1 MTEAAYLK
9 QNIFGGSFFFV
20 NEFPNLEFHNISY
33 DYQGV
38 HDYNIEYFI
47 GNTIKDCLNIYTHK
61 YLEKRLN
68 VYSNSPI
75 EDSNLFTY
83 VDKVTDL
90 NLDAI
95 LLINP
100 TLVTNNVINSY
111 KVIYLLSIL
120 NHAKNNNIRTI
131 VFSTNEL
138 DINKVLNSKG
148 MNKWIKKEQ
157 TTRSKYGPSLLNKIF
172 TFKTTKVLNGL
183 NETLLRG
190 PLEIEDGF
198 TYEINI
204 DLDKSYDYLEI
215 MKMYKDLQDYD
226 LNRARFI

>member
-1 MTEAAYLK
+1 
-9 QNIFGGSFFFV
+9 
-20 NEFPNLEFHNISY
+20 
-33 DYQGV
+33 
-38 HDYNIEYFI
+38 
-47 GNTIKDCLNIYTHK
+47 
-61 YLEKRLN
+61 LN

-75 EDSNLFTY
+75 EDSNLFNY
-83 VDKVTDL
+83 ADKVTDL
-90 NLDAI
+90 NIDAI

-100 TLVTNNVINSY
+100 TLVTNNIINSY

-120 NHAKNNNIRTI
+120 NHAKSNNIRTI

-138 DINKVLNSKG
+138 DINKVLNSKS

-172 TFKTTKVLNGL
+172 TFKTTKILIGL
-183 NETLLRG
+183 NEAYLRG
-190 PLEIEDGF
+190 PIEIKDGF

>member
-1 MTEAAYLK
+1 
-9 QNIFGGSFFFV
+9 
-20 NEFPNLEFHNISY
+20 
-33 DYQGV
+33 
-38 HDYNIEYFI
+38 
-47 GNTIKDCLNIYTHK
+47 
-61 YLEKRLN
+61 
-68 VYSNSPI
+68 
-75 EDSNLFTY
+75 
-83 VDKVTDL
+83 
-90 NLDAI
+90 
-95 LLINP
+95 
-100 TLVTNNVINSY
+100 
-111 KVIYLLSIL
+111 
-120 NHAKNNNIRTI
+120 
-131 VFSTNEL
+131 
-138 DINKVLNSKG
+138 

-172 TFKTTKVLNGL
+172 TFKTTKKLIGL